1 MNAIS
6 PSNRATTRELHARR
20 RTFRDQLRMY
30 RNDPVSG
37 LIALCIY
44 GATGVTV
51 ATLFFIL
58 GFIFVRGV
66 PYLTPSLFAWEYNSS
81 NVSMTPAL
89 INTLSMTLLAL
100 VISVPFGVFAAI
112 YLVEYAK
119 RGSWLVR
126 LIRMTAETLSGIP
139 SIIYGLFGLLFFVSY
154 LGWGY
159 SLLAGG
165 CTLAIMIL
173 PLVMRTTEE
182 ALLAVPDSYREGSYG
197 LGAGKMRTIF
207 VIVLPA
213 AVPGILA
220 GIVLSIGRI
229 VGETAALLYT
239 SGSVAAVPQ
248 DLLSSGRTLAVHMY
262 ALTQEGLYVNQA
274 YATAVVLIV
283 LVLGLNLVSSLI
295 AKRLTKS

>member
-1 MNAIS
+1 
-6 PSNRATTRELHARR
+6 
-20 RTFRDQLRMY
+20 
-30 RNDPVSG
+30 
-37 LIALCIY
+37 
-44 GATGVTV
+44 
-51 ATLFFIL
+51 
-58 GFIFVRGV
+58 
-66 PYLTPSLFAWEYNSS
+66 
-81 NVSMTPAL
+81 
-89 INTLSMTLLAL
+89 
-100 VISVPFGVFAAI
+100 
-112 YLVEYAK
+112 
-119 RGSWLVR
+119 
-126 LIRMTAETLSGIP
+126 
-139 SIIYGLFGLLFFVSY
+139 
-154 LGWGY
+154 
-159 SLLAGG
+159 
-165 CTLAIMIL
+165 
-173 PLVMRTTEE
+173 
-182 ALLAVPDSYREGSYG
+182 
-197 LGAGKMRTIF
+197 MRTIF

>member
-1 MNAIS
+1 MTATS
-6 PSNRATTRELHARR
+6 PSNQATTRELQVGR
-20 RTFRDQLRMY
+20 RTFRDQLRLY

-44 GATGVTV
+44 GATAATV

-66 PYLTPSLFAWEYNSS
+66 PYLTPSLFAWKYTSS

-100 VISVPFGVFAAI
+100 VISVPFGIFAAI

-119 RGSWLVR
+119 RGSRLVK
-126 LIRMTAETLSGIP
+126 LIRITAETLSGIP

-220 GIVLSIGRI
+220 GVVLSIGRI